1 LFSYLAAEKFQS
13 SSLGGSITLKTCSQ
27 KIAKAQRK
35 SKKKKSKNKLSFL
48 FHVTETLKLLNCTKN
63 LGACINQLDKRIEG

>member
-1 LFSYLAAEKFQS
+1 LAAEKFQS

-35 SKKKKSKNKLSFL
+35 SKKKK
-48 FHVTETLKLLNCTKN
+48 
-63 LGACINQLDKRIEG
+63 IEKQAFFFISCH